1 MFNMALAGSRDEN
14 PYVDHKLV
22 QDDVRTLYR
31 AGPGKI
37 GTVCLGRPERSKLRL
52 QADDNKQDEIAIC
65 GILLS
70 RSDAHLQAIAQ
81 AFPQQHRVGLSQM

>member
-1 MFNMALAGSRDEN
+1 MALAGSRDEN
-14 PYVDHKLV
+14 PYVDHNMV
-22 QDDVRTLYR
+22 QEDVRTLYR

-37 GTVCLGRPERSKLRL
+37 GTVCDGRHGQVRWCLE
-52 QADDNKQDEIAIC
+52 ADDNGQDEIAIC

>member
-1 MFNMALAGSRDEN
+1 MAMAGNRDESPVVN
-14 PYVDHKLV
+14 QQLV
-22 QDDVRTLYR
+22 QQDVETLYR

-37 GTVCLGRPERSKLRL
+37 GT
-52 QADDNKQDEIAIC
+52 DEIAIC

-81 AFPQQHRVGLSQM
+81 AFPQRHGVPLSKM